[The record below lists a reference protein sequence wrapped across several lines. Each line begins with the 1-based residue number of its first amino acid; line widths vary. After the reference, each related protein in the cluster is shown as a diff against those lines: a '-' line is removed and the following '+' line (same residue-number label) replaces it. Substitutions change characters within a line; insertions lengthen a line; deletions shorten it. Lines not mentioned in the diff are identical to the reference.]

1 MMNGARKKG
10 KLKTRRVATGRLCR
24 HQAKIQVFSTLV
36 HPGMRC
42 SRAFPGHPAIILN
55 RKPTSYGVQTQT
67 IDSIVIYLL
76 KC

>member
-1 MMNGARKKG
+1 
-10 KLKTRRVATGRLCR
+10 
-24 HQAKIQVFSTLV
+24 
-36 HPGMRC
+36 MRC

-55 RKPTSYGVQTQT
+55 REPTSYGVQTQT